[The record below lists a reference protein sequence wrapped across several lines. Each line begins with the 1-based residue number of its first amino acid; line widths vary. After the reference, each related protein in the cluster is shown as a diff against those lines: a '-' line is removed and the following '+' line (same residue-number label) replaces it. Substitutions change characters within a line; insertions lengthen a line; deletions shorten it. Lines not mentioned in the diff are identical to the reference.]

1 MLLRQQTDLSY
12 NWAVDCAKLSITAAL
27 RRERQTSVRF
37 HPVKEDDDEDADDDV
52 SSPPHVEDNREH
64 IVVTKVSLMFNP
76 VPGIGKRDSSSSLL
90 EPAKER
96 KSFPQQNPELMED
109 PRTLLLLLHQRDLE
123 IKGLK
128 RAAQKEQ
135 FNHLSQILDELL
147 RSKEKGPPKK
157 SPIEIALQK
166 EVDQLNNE
174 LKVVKY
180 DHKKEME
187 DLENQ
192 LIKSRLH
199 VLHLERALRNLSTK
213 SESTVVLGEGSKSEV
228 FELWSE
234 KGSRITSDT
243 SDLRLRRIPKHTSF
257 VDAYHKFGN
266 VDLSDEDKKEIITRL
281 EAFAQKAQASST
293 TDESSVI
300 SSRFE
305 SLLPSEQSS
314 MANISSQKSDP
325 TSSVTETKTT
335 ESSLA
340 LPSETENTQQEK
352 ALDEWKLAQAG
363 ITIGQLTDGEKIV
376 ASTERSK
383 SSSIKGG
390 PVKIFSVHRRGKFVR
405 IFNSSLNKEIDL
417 SGYHVQQWVGGHPVS
432 IYRFPSGTILP
443 AQYHITIWSAA
454 ASLAHQQ
461 PLAELSGPRF
471 FRAGPGCLTI
481 LYDHSGQV
489 ISQYANSH
497 QFTTTAEAYYDN
509 LDLSLDKFPLDSD
522 DDEYEGTAYNE
533 LTMPSRDLL
542 FFQQDQCKHAE
553 SDILVKRR
561 YTRHFSIDSSATS
574 KTLAARSIATKAKLR
589 ELNKDASA
597 SFVFSP
603 KPPSTSVSDSSSSSS
618 EGDYYAFRSWKPL
631 LQEPETRE
639 FKTTLD
645 TTLPMVSLIGQK
657 SARSRYGFKYMTY
670 MPTITDLHLRRYY
683 K

>member
-443 AQYHITIWSAA
+443 AQYHIT
-454 ASLAHQQ
+454 
-461 PLAELSGPRF
+461 
-471 FRAGPGCLTI
+471 
-481 LYDHSGQV
+481 V